1 MDQGTANAV
10 KGQQKN
16 EIMRITM
23 RWLYVVLMYCG
34 LAYSIN
40 LDGQILLFPSTNE
53 FVGKQD
59 YNDASHSLQLWYGN
73 RLLGIKQDRDS
84 AITMFSQQA
93 DRGNRY
99 STYYLYQ
106 VLSSSET
113 KLIMAPGVDRDS
125 LGMAY
130 LKKAAALGYHTAEYQ
145 LGSHFFYKENNT
157 DSAYY
162 WFCKAIDN
170 SEREMKTSK
179 TKYKQKMFD
188 EWCTLYL
195 AHSYKGACNLQRGL
209 NKLAEEE
216 FILALKKMEY
226 LTKYSH
232 HPRSTYDKA
241 ERIYIASAYRTVTQ
255 NLICFY
261 YATNQLKD
269 AHKVYNNFGDFCI
282 DNRLDTGK
290 GMPFYFY
297 FAEDKKENEISN
309 LFYVGLAIND
319 IIGGSLGQ
327 PYLEKAAENGNRD
340 AKLYLGGKWI
350 EDLAQK
356 GDREAMFKL
365 GGKWLEELALK
376 GDLAAKEYII
386 RYQLNNKDI
395 ASADN
400 WWEKIIQKSD
410 IDSIVNSFKGHP
422 ADTLYYRYILEKC
435 ANVGNVKAQEL
446 LGLSY
451 YAGHE
456 NEKAFYWLEK
466 ASLKGSSYEVVVRL
480 GHCYR
485 YGYGTNK
492 DIKKAIF
499 FYEKA
504 VQMELQ
510 SNLDNTSEFYLAYSY
525 EENKD
530 YSKAFTLFQ
539 KLSKVQPLAM
549 YEVGKYYYEGYAGI
563 RDYKKA
569 YDCMKRMEGSHYVED
584 SRVQYYLGMCYLKG
598 HAVSKDEKKGF
609 SYLKCAVES
618 NWVYPKVFWK
628 IAKCYRFGRGV
639 ERDLKKA
646 EYYEQEAEKSGNDD
660 ALWMK
665 EQQDLLNVFE

>member
-1 MDQGTANAV
+1 M
-10 KGQQKN
+10 K
-16 EIMRITM
+16 
-23 RWLYVVLMYCG
+23 WLYLVMMYCG

-84 AITMFSQQA
+84 AITMFSKQA

-195 AHSYKGACNLQRGL
+195 ANSFKGICDLERGA
-209 NKLAEEE
+209 KVEAEKRC
-216 FILALKKMEY
+216 ILAVNKMES
-226 LTKYSH
+226 LAKCAFR
-232 HPRSTYDKA
+232 PRSTYA
-241 ERIYIASAYRTVTQ
+241 YEECQYIAKAYGRVVL

-261 YATNQLKD
+261 YATNQWKKAD
-269 AHKVYNNFGDFCI
+269 KIWNTYRQVCI
-282 DNRLDTGK
+282 YKRVDDELPDYLSTIK
-290 GMPFYFY
+290 WF
-297 FAEDKKENEISN
+297 D
-309 LFYVGLAIND
+309 ND
-319 IIGGSLGQ
+319 IERTCFRGIVVNMYLGHSLGNHLLQ
-327 PYLEKAAENGNRD
+327 YAAERGD
-340 AKLYLGGKWI
+340 TVAKYKLGGKWI
-350 EDLAQK
+350 EDFARN
-356 GDREAMFKL
+356 GDRRAIFQL
-365 GGKWLEELALK
+365 GGKWVEDLALK
-376 GDLAAKEYII
+376 GDYTAKVTLIYKYFKEK
-386 RYQLNNKDI
+386 NI
-395 ASADN
+395 ASADE
-400 WWEKIIQKSD
+400 WWQRTMQKSD
-410 IDSIVNSFKGHP
+410 IESLVKSFHDGYVHNPP
-422 ADTLYYRYILEKC
+422 ADPTDTLYLRYVMGKGISAGSIKAKEIL
-435 ANVGNVKAQEL
+435 GI
-446 LGLSY
+446 SY
-451 YAGHE
+451 YKCGDHK
-456 NEKAFYWLEK
+456 KAFLLLEE
-466 ASLKGSSYEVVVRL
+466 ACRDECSIEAIAML

-492 DIKKAIF
+492 NIEKAIAC
-499 FYEKA
+499 YEKA
-504 VQMELQ
+504 VQMENQNEHDVSLE
-510 SNLDNTSEFYLAYSY
+510 LLLAYSY
-525 EENKD
+525 DENKD
-530 YSKAFTLFQ
+530 YSKAFALFQ
-539 KLSKVQPLAM
+539 KLSKLYKLAEC
-549 YEVGKYYYEGYAGI
+549 EVGRYYYEGYAGVH
-563 RDYKKA
+563 DYKRA
-569 YDCMKRMEGSHYVED
+569 YDCMKKLEGSHNIED

-598 HAVSKDEKKGF
+598 HAVPKDEKRGF
-609 SYLKCAVES
+609 DYLKSAVES
-618 NWVYPKVFWK
+618 KWVYPKVFWE

-639 ERDLKKA
+639 ERNLKKA
-646 EYYEQEAEKSGNDD
+646 EYYEQEAEKAGNDD